1 MAPPAA
7 PIPRRILV
15 VDDSQDA
22 AQMLAMLLT
31 EIGHCAEYTTDS
43 RACLGLVR
51 SFRPDIVLLDI
62 GMPHLNGYDVARL
75 IRKEFGDGQRIC
87 AITAYG
93 KPHDR
98 EQSRQAG
105 IDAHLTKPVDV
116 HLLNSIIK
124 QFF

>member
-1 MAPPAA
+1 
-7 PIPRRILV
+7 
-15 VDDSQDA
+15 
-22 AQMLAMLLT
+22 
-31 EIGHCAEYTTDS
+31 
-43 RACLGLVR
+43 
-51 SFRPDIVLLDI
+51 VLLDI

-105 IDAHLTKPVDV
+105 IDAHLY
-116 HLLNSIIK
+116 IK
-124 QFF
+124 AASWLSGLFASTPEQHQHGMNGTD